1 MEFTAEEFSTVMAVN
16 FESVYHLCQLAHPLL
31 KTSGAGSIVLMSS
44 VSGVVSLKYLSAYGA
59 TKGTS
64 CHHRVYV
71 AGPVLLDKMIDIY
84 LYNFSFRALNQLAK
98 NLACEWAQ
106 DNIRTNSVA
115 PWYIKTS
122 LVEPVSLIPI

>member
-1 MEFTAEEFSTVMAVN
+1 
-16 FESVYHLCQLAHPLL
+16 
-31 KTSGAGSIVLMSS
+31 MSS

>member
-71 AGPVLLDKMIDIY
+71 AGPELLDKMIDIY
-84 LYNFSFRALNQLAK
+84 LDNFASGALNQLAK
-98 NLACEWAQ
+98 KMACE
-106 DNIRTNSVA
+106 
-115 PWYIKTS
+115 
-122 LVEPVSLIPI
+122 

>member
-84 LYNFSFRALNQLAK
+84 L
-98 NLACEWAQ
+98 
-106 DNIRTNSVA
+106 
-115 PWYIKTS
+115 
-122 LVEPVSLIPI
+122 